1 MATQQSTI
9 PSVSIQNLSVSYT
22 TVYGT
27 VRALNSVNLDI
38 QKGESV
44 SIVGESGCGKSTL
57 GHSIVRLLAPN
68 SRIDTGSIE
77 LEGKDVVKMKGSEL
91 TRMRGLDAFMIFQ
104 DPLNSLNPVKRVD
117 VQLLEALRMR
127 YKLEG
132 KPFVEEEAY
141 KEAEAKL
148 TDVRMPDPE
157 KIMTR
162 YPHQLSGGQ
171 IQRVVISMGLL
182 MRPKL
187 LIADEPT
194 SALDVTIQA
203 QVLMLL
209 RELQRTYR
217 MSIIFITHDINV
229 AYAVSDR
236 MVVMYAGEIVESN
249 LSEKMVKTA
258 YHPYAQALI
267 KSIPRTTKKEGR
279 LTAIAGS
286 PPNMLHPPLG
296 CRFNPRCQYAMDIC
310 RVKAPPPVEKEGAVV
325 RCFLY
330 GGSDN

>member
-1 MATQQSTI
+1 MATQQTTI
-9 PSVSIQNLSVSYT
+9 PSVSIRNLSVSYS

-27 VRALNSVNLDI
+27 VKALNSVNLDI
-38 QKGESV
+38 EKGESV
-44 SIVGESGCGKSTL
+44 ALVGESGCGKSTL

-68 SRIDTGSIE
+68 ARYDSGTIE
-77 LEGKDVVKMKGSEL
+77 LEGKDVIKMKGREV

-127 YKLEG
+127 YKMEG
-132 KPFVEEEAY
+132 KPFAEEDAY
-141 KEAEAKL
+141 KEAEDKL

-209 RELQRTYR
+209 RDLQRTYR

-236 MVVMYAGEIVESN
+236 MVVMYAGEVVESN
-249 LSEKMVKTA
+249 TSEQMIKSA
-258 YHPYAQALI
+258 LHPYAQALI
-267 KSIPRTTKKEGR
+267 KSVPRTTKKEGR
-279 LTAIAGS
+279 LTAIAGA
-286 PPNMLHPPLG
+286 PPNMLHPPMG
-296 CRFNPRCQYAMDIC
+296 CRFHPRCPYAMEIC
-310 RVKAPPPVEKEGAVV
+310 RTKSPPPVRKGEADV
-325 RCFLY
+325 RCFLH
-330 GGSDN
+330 GGSDS

>member
-1 MATQQSTI
+1 LATQQNTI
-9 PSVSIQNLSVSYT
+9 PSVSIQSLSVSYS

-27 VRALNSVNLDI
+27 VKALNSVNLDI
-38 QKGESV
+38 EKGESIA
-44 SIVGESGCGKSTL
+44 IVGESGCGKSTL

-68 SRIDTGSIE
+68 AKYESGRIE
-77 LEGKDVVKMKGSEL
+77 LEGKDVIKMKGNEL
-91 TRMRGLDAFMIFQ
+91 IRMRGLDAFMIFQ

-117 VQLLEALRMR
+117 VQLLEALKAR

-141 KEAEAKL
+141 KEAEDKL

-249 LSEKMVKTA
+249 SSDQMVRA
-258 YHPYAQALI
+258 ALHPYAQALI

-279 LTAIAGS
+279 LSAIAGS
-286 PPNMLHPPLG
+286 PPNMLHPPSG
-296 CRFNPRCQYAMDIC
+296 CRFHPRCPYAMDIC
-310 RVKAPPPVEKEGAVV
+310 RVKSPPPVEKDGAEV

-330 GGSDN
+330 GGSDS

>member
-9 PSVSIQNLSVSYT
+9 PSVSIQGLSVSYS

-27 VRALNSVNLDI
+27 VKALNSVDLDI
-38 QKGESV
+38 EKGESV
-44 SIVGESGCGKSTL
+44 AIVGESGCGKSTL

-68 SRIDTGSIE
+68 AKYESGRIE
-77 LEGKDVVKMKGSEL
+77 LEGKDVIKMKGNEL

-117 VQLLEALRMR
+117 VQLLEALRAR
-127 YKLEG
+127 YKIEG

-141 KEAEAKL
+141 KEAEDKL

-236 MVVMYAGEIVESN
+236 MIVMYAGEIVESN
-249 LSEKMVKTA
+249 TSDQMVRGA
-258 YHPYAQALI
+258 LHPYAQALI

-279 LTAIAGS
+279 LSAIAGA
-286 PPNMLHPPLG
+286 PPNMLHPPGG
-296 CRFNPRCQYAMDIC
+296 CRFHPRCPYVMDIC
-310 RVKAPPPVEKEGAVV
+310 RAKSPPAVEKDGAEV
-325 RCFLY
+325 RCFLH
-330 GGSDN
+330 GGSDR